1 MKFCI
6 RKTETPPR
14 RVVIVEANRDLDEEE
29 EQRKEG
35 LLHTSAGVLGAS
47 ASAAGPASCDPRA
60 AHHRW
65 TDDGRSRLRLWLLG
79 RDAETSTLPI
89 PRRVAIATRE
99 ECDGQSD

>member
-1 MKFCI
+1 M
-6 RKTETPPR
+6 
-14 RVVIVEANRDLDEEE
+14 VIVEANRDLDEEE

-65 TDDGRSRLRLWLLG
+65 TDDGRSRLRLWLRG
-79 RDAETSTLPI
+79 RDFDDFDAPDPRPSRRKATSKWHDKAPPVGES
-89 PRRVAIATRE
+89 PRGLI
-99 ECDGQSD
+99 